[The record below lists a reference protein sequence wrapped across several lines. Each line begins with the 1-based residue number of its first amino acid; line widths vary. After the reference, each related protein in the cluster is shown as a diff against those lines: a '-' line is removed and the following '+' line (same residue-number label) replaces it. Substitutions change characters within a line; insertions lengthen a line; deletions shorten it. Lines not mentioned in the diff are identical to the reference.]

1 MGLAARLDE
10 YPWRVLVVV
19 VVFGVL
25 VWAGAAVLIDAFQRR
40 NGPDLG
46 DRLRPFAGIEV
57 ADEARRW
64 LDRQG

>member
-1 MGLAARLDE
+1 MEGAR
-10 YPWRVLVVV
+10 RG
-19 VVFGVL
+19 VVFDVL

-40 NGPDLG
+40 SGPDLG